1 MNHYEEIKSL
11 SKISFNFRK
20 NKKPKSRWPVKF
32 QLRVLKLIENGY
44 SPQALS
50 QKLEIPVQTYYHWR
64 RVWKN
69 TPKKNLNFLE
79 IPISDK
85 LKDSPPDQKQDLL
98 PVDNQT
104 TQQAVIIFPNGI
116 RIENVSS
123 VLIERIL
130 SAFQS

>member
-20 NKKPKSRWPVKF
+20 NKNAKSRWPADF

-44 SPQALS
+44 SPQALAK
-50 QKLEIPVQTYYHWR
+50 KLNIPVQTYYHWR

-69 TPKKNLNFLE
+69 TPKKNLNFIE
-79 IPISDK
+79 VPISDN
-85 LKDSPPDQKQDLL
+85 LEDSLPSQKQSVL
-98 PVDNQT
+98 PADNQA

-123 VLIERIL
+123 SMIERIL
-130 SAFQS
+130 SAIQS

>member
-1 MNHYEEIKSL
+1 MNQYEEIKSL

-20 NKKPKSRWPVKF
+20 NKRPKSRWPVEF

-69 TPKKNLNFLE
+69 TPKKNLNFIEL
-79 IPISDK
+79 PISDK
-85 LKDSPPDQKQDLL
+85 RKSTHSPRDIP
-98 PVDNQT
+98 
-104 TQQAVIIFPNGI
+104 
-116 RIENVSS
+116 
-123 VLIERIL
+123 ERKYR
-130 SAFQS
+130 AFSF

>member
-20 NKKPKSRWPVKF
+20 NKKPKSRWPVEF

-69 TPKKNLNFLE
+69 APKKNLNFIE
-79 IPISDK
+79 VPISDK
-85 LKDSPPDQKQDLL
+85 LEDSLPGQKQDLL

-104 TQQAVIIFPNGI
+104 TQQAIIIFPNGI

-123 VLIERIL
+123 ILIERIL
-130 SAFQS
+130 SAI

>member
-20 NKKPKSRWPVKF
+20 NKKPKSRWPVEF

-69 TPKKNLNFLE
+69 APKKNLNFIE
-79 IPISDK
+79 VPISDK
-85 LKDSPPDQKQDLL
+85 LEDSLPGRKQDLL

-104 TQQAVIIFPNGI
+104 TQQAIIIFPNGI
-116 RIENVSS
+116 RIENVSRI
-123 VLIERIL
+123 LIERIL
-130 SAFQS
+130 SAI